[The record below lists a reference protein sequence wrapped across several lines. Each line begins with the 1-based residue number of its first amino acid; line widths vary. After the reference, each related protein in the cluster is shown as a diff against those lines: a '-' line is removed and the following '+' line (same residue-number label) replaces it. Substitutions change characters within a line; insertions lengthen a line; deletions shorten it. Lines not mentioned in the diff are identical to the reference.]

1 MAQVFSNFAKCH
13 WILFAFCLAKAWG
26 EMSQQVKIAKRSSE
40 DLFKVKLENSDLH
53 KSAVSPLSVE
63 H

>member
-1 MAQVFSNFAKCH
+1 
-13 WILFAFCLAKAWG
+13 
-26 EMSQQVKIAKRSSE
+26 MSQQVKIAKRSSE